1 MSLSG
6 KSAITV
12 LTAVVS
18 FSTAQVFAQADSSAS
33 RKLIIL
39 DKTTTLIQ
47 PASALNYIGE
57 IKGRSY
63 IKLTLHPLE
72 KRGAQTDETTG
83 IEQYK
88 GSYYESVSGKTYTL
102 TGSFDPG
109 TKIWN
114 LKCYNSRKQYVS
126 LFQGRE
132 TSEDVIEGVWKNK
145 HQSLSFYLFK
155 KDTQN

>member
-6 KSAITV
+6 KSVITV
-12 LTAVVS
+12 FTAVVS
-18 FSTAQVFAQADSSAS
+18 FSTVQVFAQSDSSAS

-39 DKTTTLIQ
+39 DKTTTITQ

-63 IKLTLHPLE
+63 IKLTLHPLG
-72 KRGAQTDETTG
+72 KGGVQAGETTS

-132 TSEDVIEGVWKNK
+132 TSEGVIEGVWKNK
-145 HQSLSFYLFK
+145 HQGLTFYLFK
-155 KDTQN
+155 KENKN